1 LSTPFNFKRVSER
14 AFEFTTENAV
24 KYRASFSDG
33 ASYFSNYPEFRNKV
47 RTFQFLVLE
56 NPHSKVPVDARV
68 GVTISY
74 IVTQFFEQN
83 PDEVLFFIHDAS
95 DGKGNGRLRKFND
108 WFRRVGVTNLL
119 KKDDEIIVGRFT
131 VLVSIVLRKNHPHS
145 LQITEAFDQLIV
157 DASEKP
163 ED

>member
-1 LSTPFNFKRVSER
+1 MAGIFKGFSFQIVSTQPRQIPLDPR
-14 AFEFTTENAV
+14 IGDTIAAIIL
-24 KYRASFSDG
+24 R
-33 ASYFSNYPEFRNKV
+33 
-47 RTFQFLVLE
+47 FL
-56 NPHSKVPVDARV
+56 D
-68 GVTISY
+68 
-74 IVTQFFEQN
+74 QN
-83 PDEVLFFIHDAS
+83 PNAALFFIHDAA
-95 DGKGNGRLRKFND
+95 DGRARGRKRTFDSWLKRLRLHEF
-108 WFRRVGVTNLL
+108 L

>member
-1 LSTPFNFKRVSER
+1 MR
-14 AFEFTTENAV
+14 FEIPCEHFPMHQ
-24 KYRASFSDG
+24 
-33 ASYFSNYPEFRNKV
+33 ASYFLKLPEMAGIFKGFEHSNSSSLKTQPF
-47 RTFQFLVLE
+47 
-56 NPHSKVPVDARV
+56 ARYLLIRAV
-68 GVTISY
+68 GVYNSSHTFSRNSSSKIQMPS
-74 IVTQFFEQN
+74 
-83 PDEVLFFIHDAS
+83 LFFHPRRS
-95 DGKGNGRLRKFND
+95 RREGTWKGKDLRKFND
-108 WFRRVGVTNLL
+108 WLRTSCVCTNLL